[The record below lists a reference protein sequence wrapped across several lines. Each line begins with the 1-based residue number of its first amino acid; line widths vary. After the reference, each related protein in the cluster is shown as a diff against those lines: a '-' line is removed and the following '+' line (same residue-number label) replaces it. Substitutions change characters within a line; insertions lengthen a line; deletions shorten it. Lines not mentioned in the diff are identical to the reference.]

1 MGKLVTLF
9 NESTKNAVKR
19 NRRPTRILGKPKT
32 RDIFAAFYCD
42 LEIKLKNLNRWNCVI
57 VHISFNGIEIEPFLS
72 PVGEVP
78 PTLPIQWDLEDRY
91 STSNDNFYY
100 GPMMFLRWSTTGNN
114 DVI

>member
-1 MGKLVTLF
+1 MQLNGIEGQLGF
-9 NESTKNAVKR
+9 WESQKR
-19 NRRPTRILGKPKT
+19 G
-32 RDIFAAFYCD
+32 IFLLPFTQFYCD

-100 GPMMFLRWSTTGNN
+100 GPMMFLRRSTTGNN